1 LVGHFSFK
9 VSSEQNMQNGLQL
22 NQKFFAELREITAG
36 IVGMIM
42 FAFGVVVY

>member
-1 LVGHFSFK
+1 
-9 VSSEQNMQNGLQL
+9 MQNGLQL